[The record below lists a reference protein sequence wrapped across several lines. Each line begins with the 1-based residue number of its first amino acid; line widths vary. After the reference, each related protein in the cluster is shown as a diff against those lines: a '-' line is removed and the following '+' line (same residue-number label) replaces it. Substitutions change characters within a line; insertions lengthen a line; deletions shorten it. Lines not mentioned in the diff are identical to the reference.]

1 MITNF
6 ITLCLIS
13 KKYMKAPVAPKK
25 SHSITLHNDTRED
38 EYYWLND
45 RENPEVIAYLEAENA
60 YTKEV
65 LKATETLQE
74 KLFQEI
80 KGRIKQTD
88 ESLPYKKKGYWFYS
102 RFEEGKE
109 YGIYC
114 RKKGSLEAPEEILLD
129 VNVIA
134 EGKAFCQ
141 IGGMSISPDHN
152 LLIYGVDFVG
162 RRQFELYL
170 KDLRTGEIRPLHIEN
185 TAGGATWAADG
196 AYFFYTAKDPVT
208 LRTDKIYRSHI
219 NTLESVLVYHETDE
233 TFYTHIGK
241 SKSEEFLI
249 IGSSSTLTSEM
260 QYLRADDPLG
270 KFQVF
275 QPRIRGLEYSA
286 SHFKDRWYI
295 LTNADAKNFKLMEC
309 SLGKTGM
316 ENWREKIAHR
326 DDTLLEGIEL
336 FENFLVI
343 EERTLGLTQL
353 RIIDQRT
360 SEEHYLDFGEETY
373 SAGTGTNPEYETEI
387 LRFGYT
393 SMTTPGSVYDYHM
406 VTREK
411 TLMKQQEVVGGYNP
425 KEYRAERKWASSSD
439 GTLIP
444 MSIVYRK
451 DKKNNSA
458 EGNPL
463 LLYGYGSYGHSMD
476 AYFSSTRL
484 SLLDRG
490 FVFVLAH
497 IRGGEDLGRK
507 WYEDGRLLA
516 KKNTFLDFI
525 ACADFLVN
533 EHYTATKHLFAMGGS
548 AGGLLMGAIA
558 NMRPDLWKGI
568 VAQVPFVDV
577 VTTMMD
583 DSIPLTTGEYDEWGN
598 PADETYY
605 HYIKSYSP
613 YDNIEAK
620 DYPNMLITTGLH
632 DSQVQ
637 YWEPAKW
644 VARLRDRKTDNN
656 LLLLHTNMEAG
667 HGGASGRFEQY
678 RETALEYAFLL
689 MLVGVKE

>member
-1 MITNF
+1 
-6 ITLCLIS
+6 
-13 KKYMKAPVAPKK
+13 MKPPVAKK
-25 SHSITLHNDTRED
+25 IPHTISLHNDHRED
-38 EYYWLND
+38 QYYWLND
-45 RENPEVIAYLEAENA
+45 RENAEVIAYLEAENA

-65 LKATETLQE
+65 LKDTETFQE
-74 KLFQEI
+74 ELFQEI

-88 ESLPYKKKGYWFYS
+88 ESVPYKKKGYWFYN
-102 RFEEGKE
+102 RFVEGKE

-114 RKKGSLEAPEEILLD
+114 RKKGSMEAEEEVLLD
-129 VNVIA
+129 VNLLA
-134 EGKAFCQ
+134 EGKSFCQ
-141 IGGMSISPDHN
+141 VGGLSISPDHN

-162 RRQFELYL
+162 RRQFDLYL
-170 KDLRTGEIRPLHIEN
+170 KDLQSGEIRALNIEN
-185 TAGGATWAADG
+185 TAGGATWANDG
-196 AYFFYTAKDPVT
+196 LYFFYTAKDPVT

-219 NTLESVLVYHETDE
+219 HTLEAVLVFHETDE

-241 SKSEEFLI
+241 SKSEKFLI
-249 IGSSSTLTSEM
+249 IGSGSTLTSEM
-260 QYLRADDPLG
+260 QYLSADDPLG
-270 KFQVF
+270 SFTIF
-275 QPRIRGLEYSA
+275 QPRIRGHEYNA
-286 SHFKDRWYI
+286 AHFQDRWYVV
-295 LTNADAKNFKLMEC
+295 TNHEAKNFRLMEC
-309 SLGKTGM
+309 PLEKTGM
-316 ENWREKIAHR
+316 ENWNELVAHR
-326 DDTLLEGIEL
+326 EDTLLEGLEL
-336 FENFLVI
+336 FEHFIVL

-353 RIIDQRT
+353 RIRDQRT
-360 SEEHYLDFGEETY
+360 GHEHYLNFGEETY

-411 TLMKQQEVVGGYNP
+411 TLMKQQVVVGGYNP
-425 KEYRAERKWASSSD
+425 DEYQAERRWAKSSD
-439 GTLIP
+439 GTLVP

-451 DKKNNSA
+451 DQKRASA

-476 AYFSSTRL
+476 AYFSATRL

-507 WYEDGRLLA
+507 WYEEGRLMN

-525 ACADFLVN
+525 ACAEFLLN
-533 EHYTATKHLFAMGGS
+533 EQYTSTKHLFAMGGS
-548 AGGLLMGAIA
+548 AGGLLMGAVV
-558 NMRPDLWKGI
+558 NMRPELWKGI

-583 DSIPLTTGEYDEWGN
+583 DSIPLTTGEFDEWGN
-598 PADETYY
+598 PSEEEYY

-613 YDNIEAK
+613 YDNIESKA
-620 DYPNMLITTGLH
+620 YPNMLITTGLH

-644 VARLRDRKTDNN
+644 VARLRDRKTDQN
-656 LLLLHTNMEAG
+656 LLLLQTNMDAG

-678 RETALEYAFLL
+678 RETALEYAFML
-689 MLVGVKE
+689 MLVEELKGTRG